1 MTVAYN
7 VRYIAEHGVR
17 WRQVVGGEET
27 GGPFLGELES
37 LAEHDRDCGPADMRL
52 GEPVGDHGGRIR
64 SSLNSCEYRAHEN
77 DRNPGQGVDV
87 GNLVA

>member
-7 VRYIAEHGVR
+7 VRYIAGHGLR
-17 WRQVVGGEET
+17 LRQVVGGEET

-37 LAEHDRDCGPADMRL
+37 LAEHDRDCGPADVRL
-52 GEPVGDHGGRIR
+52 GKPVGDHGGRIL
-64 SSLNSCEYRAHEN
+64 SSLNSCEYRARN

-87 GNLVA
+87 GHLVA